1 MCKLL
6 MTHKTSGHQ
15 GWEDRI
21 WVELL
26 FNMNGASACGEGK
39 TANGPWEGVCS
50 TADTLTVNCLLQSGR
65 DAQLCSFLPS
75 MLSAFPDRSV

>member
-6 MTHKTSGHQ
+6 MTHKTRGHQ

-39 TANGPWEGVCS
+39 T
-50 TADTLTVNCLLQSGR
+50 LQMDHGKGC
-65 DAQLCSFLPS
+65 AALPTH
-75 MLSAFPDRSV
+75 